1 MLHPQIKVV
10 PTCPALAA
18 FTLRRCWPGVRGER
32 VLGYTG
38 GRYSWRPD
46 TRSLLA
52 PATAP
57 FGRAGGWQRRSCP
70 TTIDRPAEVSPGLRR
85 VVLRTFPRNG
95 TTPLLQNRTLGSS
108 AMMPYKSKCTD

>member
-1 MLHPQIKVV
+1 MGLVSTSAAWVRPGWSDWPDRSISASEQEEGRSMLHPQIKVV

-46 TRSLLA
+46 YTQSAGACDGSVWPGGWL
-52 PATAP
+52 ATA
-57 FGRAGGWQRRSCP
+57 
-70 TTIDRPAEVSPGLRR
+70 
-85 VVLRTFPRNG
+85 
-95 TTPLLQNRTLGSS
+95 
-108 AMMPYKSKCTD
+108 